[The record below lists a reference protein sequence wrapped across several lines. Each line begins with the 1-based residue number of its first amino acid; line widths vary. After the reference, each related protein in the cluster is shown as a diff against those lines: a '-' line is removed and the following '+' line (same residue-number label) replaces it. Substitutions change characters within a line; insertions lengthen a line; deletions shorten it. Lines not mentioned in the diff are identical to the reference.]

1 MFKFFFKDNLKYGL
15 VLGLLLPFLGM
26 IGFYFYKFSRLTVW
40 EFIQYLG
47 IEQKLITS
55 MLSFS
60 LLANAIFFTLFV
72 NRHVDK
78 TAKGIFIMTC
88 VYGVAVLALKFWFA

>member
-1 MFKFFFKDNLKYGL
+1 MFKIFSKDDIKLGL
-15 VLGLLLPFLGM
+15 VLGLLLPFIGM
-26 IGFYFYKFSRLTVW
+26 LGFYYYKFSRLTIL

-60 LLANAIFFTLFV
+60 LLANAIFFTIYV
-72 NRHVDK
+72 NRHIDK

-88 VYGVAVLALKFWFA
+88 IYAIAVLILKFWFL

>member
-1 MFKFFFKDNLKYGL
+1 MFKIFSKDNLK
-15 VLGLLLPFLGM
+15 LGLLLGFLLPFIGM
-26 IGFYFYKFSRLTVW
+26 LGFYYYKFSRLTIW

-60 LLANAIFFTLFV
+60 LLANAIFFTIYV
-72 NRHVDK
+72 NRHIDK

-88 VYGVAVLALKFWFA
+88 VYAIAVLILKFWFL

>member
-1 MFKFFFKDNLKYGL
+1 MNIFSKDNLKLGL
-15 VLGLLLPFLGM
+15 ILGLLLPFVGM
-26 IGFYFYKFSRLTVW
+26 VGFYFYKFSKLTPW

-60 LLANAIFFTLFV
+60 LLANAVFFTIYV
-72 NRHVDK
+72 NKHLDK

-88 VYGVAVLALKFWFA
+88 IYAIAVLVLKFWFV